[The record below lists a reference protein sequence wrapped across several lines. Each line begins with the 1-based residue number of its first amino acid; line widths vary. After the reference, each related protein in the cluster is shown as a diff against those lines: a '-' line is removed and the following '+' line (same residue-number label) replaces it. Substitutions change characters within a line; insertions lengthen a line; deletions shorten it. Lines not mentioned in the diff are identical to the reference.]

1 MASLLF
7 GFRNKIKKPAA
18 ETQLSCSLPS
28 GRASLKEAALRMRQE
43 ESPEKPYSTPRLNK
57 LNFEQASLFL
67 TGHAW
72 NGDADARQLL
82 ELLFPM
88 PGEEP
93 PR

>member
-1 MASLLF
+1 
-7 GFRNKIKKPAA
+7 
-18 ETQLSCSLPS
+18 
-28 GRASLKEAALRMRQE
+28 MRQE

-93 PR
+93 PT